1 MLHFLGP
8 WQSFTV
14 GSYRECGR
22 DFVDVVLTPIY
33 DLDSNLGNSRIR
45 RTTQSWALA
54 HGESIRRIT
63 GPHPT
68 WVLIALVINLDDEVN
83 DTDYLNLLF
92 YEDYDYS
99 GTWPQWLDSR
109 LTPGRWLDYPA
120 LLCIA
125 QAFDVAVLVVSVADG
140 ELDVYHLGDLDRTGK
155 RVVMQSRTAIGGT
168 LAAESSTER
177 IAIARIGGLRLDSL
191 ILSLPLCWEACFDR
205 IVPLLMLR
213 PLLFNWWWAPMMLL
227 MLMRSGAMMS
237 LVRDLSPSSCC
248 SVHLALAASQGSA
261 SLFIGAV
268 HGWLELRWIIT

>member
-140 ELDVYHLGDLDRTGK
+140 ELMSTIWAILIERVNVWSCRVARPLG
-155 RVVMQSRTAIGGT
+155 VHWPQSR
-168 LAAESSTER
+168 R
-177 IAIARIGGLRLDSL
+177 RKGLRL
-191 ILSLPLCWEACFDR
+191 PE
-205 IVPLLMLR
+205 
-213 PLLFNWWWAPMMLL
+213 
-227 MLMRSGAMMS
+227 
-237 LVRDLSPSSCC
+237 LV
-248 SVHLALAASQGSA
+248 V
-261 SLFIGAV
+261 
-268 HGWLELRWIIT
+268 